1 MQCIFLYTIT
11 GLPVTVKD
19 LFESPKE
26 KSQGAKKER
35 KGLLDILVLFIAW
48 SFAAYYVG
56 FFIVFLSLVLYCSL
70 ELPNAEWWMAQLFDV
85 RNNDKHI
92 INLQWVN
99 ILSFLGDHLWICN
112 AVIHLLCPTCALSI
126 MQHVS

>member
-1 MQCIFLYTIT
+1 MGPSDDMISIFILQKCIFLYAIP
-11 GLPVTVKD
+11 GLPLTVKD
-19 LFESPKE
+19 LPESPKE

-70 ELPNAEWWMAQLFDV
+70 ELPNAEWLKSQLFNV
-85 RNNDKHI
+85 RNMHT
-92 INLQWVN
+92 N
-99 ILSFLGDHLWICN
+99 I
-112 AVIHLLCPTCALSI
+112 SI
-126 MQHVS
+126 FSGSTTYHFF